1 MHYCIIACGKL
12 YIVETYIFHT
22 HNDTTQVVC
31 GDGTAFQECSG
42 IMAENKPVFLSE
54 QSRRFGYKTYVGCG
68 HCYRNALDMRE
79 NLETINKKIKHP
91 DLGKLGELRGGSG
104 RGEMGE
110 EDRRGH
116 LKILN
121 AEIASVFAH

>member
-31 GDGTAFQECSG
+31 GDGTAFQERSG

-54 QSRRFGYKTYVGCG
+54 QSRRFGYKTYVGWG
-68 HCYRNALDMRE
+68 HTWAGAIATGMHWAWE
-79 NLETINKKIKHP
+79 KNLETIKEKIKHP
-91 DLGKLGELRGGSG
+91 DLKLLGSSE
-104 RGEMGE
+104 REEGE
-110 EDRRGH
+110 ERWER
-116 LKILN
+116 KIG
-121 AEIASVFAH
+121 EGI

>member
-31 GDGTAFQECSG
+31 GDGTAFQERSG

-54 QSRRFGYKTYVGCG
+54 QSRRFGYKTYVGWG
-68 HCYRNALDMRE
+68 HCHRNALGMRE
-79 NLETINKKIKHP
+79 KSRNNKGKDKAPRSETV
-91 DLGKLGELRGGSG
+91 GEQ
-104 RGEMGE
+104 
-110 EDRRGH
+110 
-116 LKILN
+116 
-121 AEIASVFAH
+121 